1 MVLQFVIAPRNSFV
15 VCMSEKTWD
24 EVLLLKFSPE
34 LGV

>member
-1 MVLQFVIAPRNSFV
+1 MVLQFVIAPGNSFV